1 MVGRKRAL
9 RLLTVD
15 LLLLHAAHRGWKG
28 SAQPAQDPG
37 RQARSDGLEHTTVHC
52 QLCRCYQPVA
62 LHPTPLPKGYAK
74 RSEEHTSELQSL
86 MRISY
91 AVFCL
96 QKKTKVLIIQ
106 TKIVTQIYRSQ
117 RNIHYI

>member
-74 RSEEHTSELQSL
+74 FSKLCFPVFSVLPLARSEERRVGKECVSTC
-86 MRISY
+86 R
-91 AVFCL
+91 
-96 QKKTKVLIIQ
+96 
-106 TKIVTQIYRSQ
+106 
-117 RNIHYI
+117 